1 MRSGKTVALKF
12 QVTQNRA
19 RRTED
24 AVAVVVERL
33 ESRMMLNAAL
43 PDLPSLSSGFPAGFD
58 YGPPPAEHPAGYYQ
72 TDEPGFY
79 WPAGMNVFAPPVVS
93 STSTLTMISA
103 GALTAQAGQS
113 MTITGSDFSGSNVN
127 VLVYGQTTAANGTL
141 AAAQIQDA
149 TSTGAMIELS
159 NALPTNSF
167 YMIWPEESSGIG
179 SPVAVNQTDAQ
190 WMSLTPSTGVQL
202 ENSPRINWNIPGNIG
217 RLAA

>member
-1 MRSGKTVALKF
+1 MRGKTVSLKYY
-12 QVTQNRA
+12 VARTHT
-19 RRTED
+19 RRTES
-24 AVAVVVERL
+24 AVAAAVERL
-33 ESRMMLNAAL
+33 ESRMMLSTAL
-43 PDLPSLSSGFPAGFD
+43 PDLPSLSSSLPVGFD
-58 YGPPPAEHPAGYYQ
+58 YGQPPAERQPGYYQ
-72 TDEPGFY
+72 ADEPGFY
-79 WPAGMNVFAPPVVS
+79 WPAGMNVFAPPVAS
-93 STSTLTMISA
+93 STSALTMISA
-103 GALTAQAGQS
+103 GAITAQAGQS